1 MFNKINHNNYVKNL
15 KTTFLIILFFII
27 FCTFSLFGQN
37 HPELKWFTFES
48 KHFVYHYHK
57 GTERTAQMALTIAEK
72 VYPKVTTLY
81 DWEPT
86 DKTHIIIQ
94 DTDDYTNG
102 GAYYFDNKILLWA
115 SPLEFDLRGNHNWI
129 RDVLT
134 HEFSHIVSLGA
145 SMKYPISIPAAF
157 IQVLDREKPIRD
169 NIILEYPRGIAAV
182 PIPNVV
188 VPMWWAEGV
197 AQYQFSGSTNDFW
210 DSHRDMILRDRAL
223 NDDLLYW
230 NEMFTFGKKG
240 TGNESVY
247 NTGYAFVKYLAKK
260 HSPKIHMQISK
271 EAQKKTRLSFNK
283 AFKRILRKNGKE
295 VYKDWTKEITNSYKK
310 QTEMISENEV
320 KGKVIFSEGPSNFF
334 PSYSPDGK
342 RLVFT
347 SSKGNDY
354 IGQTNLYELK
364 KDKVEKIAGKT
375 RGNIAWG
382 SNGKDLYYAK
392 EQKPDKYGSVWFDLT
407 KYNFKNEEEERL
419 TKKARVYSVAV
430 GKKDEIYLVTVH
442 DGSHN
447 IQKYNGKNKKLTP
460 LTDFNNGEQVFT
472 IDISSN
478 GDKIIFDMALI
489 HGRDIYSLDIKTKE
503 IKPILK
509 NESFD
514 NRSPV
519 ISSDGKYIVFSS
531 DRTGIFNLHKKYF
544 NSDSIEII
552 TNVTGGAFYPEINP
566 INEKICYT
574 LFDNG
579 TFKLV
584 KLSVVKPIKSEL
596 TFYNFYKKY
605 KLPKENY
612 DPGNLKT
619 YKSKPYE
626 MTFSRMFF
634 MPFVM
639 WDYNAFK
646 FGTVMYQSEILNK
659 FDLFT
664 NVSINRR
671 KDIDAYLNLE
681 YKKLLPT
688 IYAEG
693 YFVTLNMDSEYE
705 QLYEFNN
712 YKRKIYFS
720 LWDARLGV
728 KYNWRKANDFDFHV
742 SHGQYSAHI
751 KDDYYTDT
759 SIPLQKFGYTYFK
772 GTTIELGYNGNF
784 IKPMWRGNINPT
796 KGLKTDLKI
805 AYDFNKMI
813 TGFGINEEFG
823 TLKSLYDNNNTM
835 RLELNTDIH
844 LPVPL
849 TNNVA
854 LNFNINSGWL
864 ENTKV
869 DSFFNFFG
877 GGMPGLKGYPY
888 YSIEG
893 TNKFIFTSLLRF
905 PVIKNMNLAFEPFK
919 MNCIYLGFYHQIG
932 NAWSGEITDFDPI
945 QDVGTELRIGG
956 NTFYSFPIALT
967 FDVVYG
973 LDKVQYDEFNKK
985 KTVGQNLRF
994 YWKVL
999 FQF

>member
-1 MFNKINHNNYVKNL
+1 MQFKFKKKSVNKKIL
-15 KTTFLIILFFII
+15 ILLIIILSSI
-27 FCTFSLFGQN
+27 SLFGQN
-37 HPELKWFTFES
+37 HPELEWFTFES
-48 KHFVYHYHK
+48 EHFVYHYHK

-72 VYPKVTTLY
+72 VYPKVTDLY
-81 DWEPT
+81 DWEPA

-129 RDVLT
+129 RDVFT
-134 HEFSHIVSLGA
+134 HEFSHIISLGA
-145 SMKYPISIPAAF
+145 SMKYPISFPAAF

-169 NIILEYPRGIAAV
+169 NIVLEYPKGIAAV

-197 AQYQFSGSTNDFW
+197 AQYQFSGSTNDIW

-223 NDDLLYW
+223 NNDLLTW
-230 NEMFTFGKKG
+230 PEMFTFGKKG

-247 NTGYAFVKYLAKK
+247 NTGYAFVKYLAKRY
-260 HSPKIHMQISK
+260 SPKIHKRITK

-283 AFKRILRKNGKE
+283 VFKRILGKNGKE
-295 VYKDWTKEITNSYKK
+295 VYKDWTEEITSSYKK
-310 QTEMISENEV
+310 KTETIQKNIV
-320 KGKVIFSEGPSNFF
+320 KGDKVFSEGPSNFF

-354 IGQTNLYELK
+354 IGRTNLYEFTK
-364 KDKVEKIAGKT
+364 GEVEKITGKT
-375 RGNIAWG
+375 RGNISW
-382 SNGKDLYYAK
+382 STDGKNLYYAK
-392 EQKPDKYGSVWFDLT
+392 EQKPDKYGSVWFDLV
-407 KYNFKNEEEERL
+407 KYNFKDEEEERL
-419 TKKARVYSVAV
+419 TTEARVYSVTV
-430 GKKDEIYLVTVH
+430 GKKDEIYLITVY

-472 IDISSN
+472 IDVSN
-478 GDKIIFDMALI
+478 DGKKIIFDMALI

-503 IKPILK
+503 IAPIVQ
-509 NESFD
+509 NEDYD
-514 NRSPV
+514 NRTPV
-519 ISSDGKYIVFSS
+519 ISPDGKYIVFSS
-531 DRTGIFNLHKKYF
+531 DRTGIFNLYKKYF
-544 NSDSIEII
+544 NSDTVEAI
-552 TNVTGGAFYPEINP
+552 TNITGGAFYPEINTQ
-566 INEKICYT
+566 NENVCYS
-574 LFDNG
+574 LFENG
-579 TFKLV
+579 KFKLA
-584 KLSVVKPIKSEL
+584 KLNSPKKIKSEL
-596 TFYNFYKKY
+596 TQYKKNY
-605 KLPKENY
+605 KMPNENY
-612 DPGNLKT
+612 DPTNLKEFN
-619 YKSKPYE
+619 SEPYE

-664 NVSINRR
+664 NISINRR
-671 KDIDAYLNLE
+671 KDIDAYLSLE

-688 IYAEG
+688 IYFEG
-693 YFVTLNMDSEYE
+693 YFVTLNMDSEYD
-705 QLYEFNN
+705 QLYEFNS
-712 YKRKIYFS
+712 YKREVSFD
-720 LWDARLGV
+720 LWDAKLGV
-728 KYNWRKANDFDFHV
+728 KYNWRKANDFDLHV

-751 KDDYYTDT
+751 KDDYDDP

-772 GTTIELGYNGNF
+772 GTTVEFDYSGNF
-784 IKPMWRGNINPT
+784 VKPMWRGKINPT
-796 KGLKTDLKI
+796 SGFEIDLKI
-805 AYDFNKMI
+805 AYDFNEMI
-813 TGFGINEEFG
+813 SGFGINKEFG
-823 TLKSLYDNNNTM
+823 TLQSLYDNNNTM
-835 RLELNTDIH
+835 RVDLDTDVH

-849 TNNVA
+849 TENVA

-864 ENTKV
+864 ENAKV
-869 DSFFNFFG
+869 DSFFNYFG

-893 TNKFIFTSLLRF
+893 TNKLIFTSMLRF
-905 PVIKNMNLAFEPFK
+905 PIVKNINLAFEPFK
-919 MNCIYLGFYHQIG
+919 MNSIYLGIYHQIG
-932 NAWSGEITDFDPI
+932 NTWSGGIADFEPI
-945 QDVGTELRIGG
+945 QDIGTEIRIGG
-956 NTFYSFPIALT
+956 NTFYSFPIAIT

-973 LDKVQYDEFNKK
+973 LDKVQYDEFDEE
-985 KTVGQNLRF
+985 KTVGRNLRF